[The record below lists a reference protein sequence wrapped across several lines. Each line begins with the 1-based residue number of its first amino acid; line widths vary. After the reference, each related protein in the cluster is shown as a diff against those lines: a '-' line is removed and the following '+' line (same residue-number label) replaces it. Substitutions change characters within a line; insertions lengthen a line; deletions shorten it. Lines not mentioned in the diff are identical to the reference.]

1 MDERG
6 GSRVSMEAP
15 IASESVRHGADD
27 TWPRSRSWVC
37 LWPSPS
43 AVLKAGAGLT
53 LFLAGCA
60 GTPVRS
66 PDVAEQERLLVT
78 LRAQNAAYVRQIEE
92 LQNRILLLED
102 RFDSRRTAAAE
113 KACATAAPPAVVTLS
128 GRPRDPD
135 GNANR
140 LSSEPRSSAG
150 PVSAATVESPK
161 PVSGAATASTL
172 PTEAFPGEVTE
183 LRAPS
188 GQGALAARQVRKLLA
203 AQQAEERRQEKLR
216 WKEDVANAGRDDASS
231 FDVAAAPTSSSPVA
245 QPGPSPSRP
254 VPSPL
259 APSFVGAGKSADDGQ
274 TAPSAEGVSAALP
287 GATGPYLSLE
297 TPVEYVGEAAQTST
311 RPVLRLHGSGKP
323 ASSRKGARSLSS
335 AVAAELEG
343 PDATAPTKKVET
355 RARGSAPL
363 ASTRTVRQR
372 PKARPLDLYET
383 ALAALRAHEH
393 ERALAG
399 FRRFVALHPR
409 HDYADNAQYWMG
421 ECFYDQGDYA
431 HAAEEFRRVVERY
444 PHGNKVPDAM
454 LKLGFSLAAD
464 GDPAGATKVLASL
477 VKSFPRNQAARLASQ
492 RLAEPTLGMPRG
504 TPADAAGRPLG
515 APSLKAQATF
525 GASLSALA
533 PESSPARVPFVGKP
547 PGPETP

>member
-1 MDERG
+1 
-6 GSRVSMEAP
+6 
-15 IASESVRHGADD
+15 
-27 TWPRSRSWVC
+27 
-37 LWPSPS
+37 
-43 AVLKAGAGLT
+43 

-60 GTPVRS
+60 GTPVRA

-92 LQNRILLLED
+92 LQNRIFLLED

-113 KACATAAPPAVVTLS
+113 KACAPPSPPAVVTLS
-128 GRPRDPD
+128 GRPRDPE

-140 LSSEPRSSAG
+140 PPSEPPASAG
-150 PVSAATVESPK
+150 RVDAATVELPK
-161 PVSGAATASTL
+161 PVSGAAAASTA
-172 PTEAFPGEVTE
+172 PTGAFAGEVTE
-183 LRAPS
+183 SRPPS
-188 GQGALAARQVRKLLA
+188 GQGALTTRQVRKLLA

-216 WKEDVANAGRDDASS
+216 WKEDLANASRGDASS
-231 FDVAAAPTSSSPVA
+231 LDIPAAPATSSHVA
-245 QPGPSPSRP
+245 QPAPSPFRP
-254 VPSPL
+254 VSSPP
-259 APSFVGAGKSADDGQ
+259 ASSFVGSGRSADDSQ
-274 TAPSAEGVSAALP
+274 PAPLAEGDSAALP

-297 TPVEYVGEAAQTST
+297 TPVEYVGEAARTST
-311 RPVLRLHGSGKP
+311 RPVLRLHGSEKP

-335 AVAAELEG
+335 AIAAELEG
-343 PDATAPTKKVET
+343 PDATAPTKRTET

-363 ASTRTVRQR
+363 ASSRTVRQR

-383 ALAALRAHEH
+383 ALAALRAHDH

-399 FRRFVALHPR
+399 FRRFVALHPH

-421 ECFYDQGDYA
+421 ECFYDQGDYT

-464 GDPAGATKVLASL
+464 GDPAAATRVLASL
-477 VKSFPRNQAARLASQ
+477 VKGFPRNQAARLASQ
-492 RLAEPTLGMPRG
+492 RLAEPALGVLRS
-504 TPADAAGRPLG
+504 TPAGRAVS
-515 APSLKAQATF
+515 APRLKAQATF

-533 PESSPARVPFVGKP
+533 PESSAPHVPFPGKP